1 MLADL
6 LHGCGQSV
14 RYCDHIIGVGKTSF
28 EAVREAWLDGMVAK
42 RLGSAYAGV
51 LTTTDLNPNACA
63 FTFRDRRMAFE
74 CR

>member
-1 MLADL
+1 MLGDADLRAKPLEMRKAMLADL

-28 EAVREAWLDGMVAK
+28 EAVREAWLEGMVAK

-51 LTTTDLNPNACA
+51 LTDN
-63 FTFRDRRMAFE
+63 
-74 CR
+74 